1 VTRIDLRKR
10 DIACLGRL
18 IRGPL
23 EIGAIPEETV
33 ERLVDRGLVVQV
45 LGSCEITG
53 SGQLT
58 YHRQQFLR
66 APRSRAV
73 SARRNTPS
81 YMQHTRH
88 GAHQRGS
95 RLGGVHAIRRKLDAR
110 IRQASELPHLLIRM
124 ATETAGQIRSIQL
137 NNANWR
143 GGNTQEDN
151 KTD

>member
-1 VTRIDLRKR
+1 VTRIDLRKK
-10 DIACLGRL
+10 DMACLGRL
-18 IRGPL
+18 IKGPL

-66 APRSRAV
+66 APRSRA
-73 SARRNTPS
+73 ARTRRNTPS
-81 YMQHTRH
+81 YLQHSRH
-88 GAHQRGS
+88 GS
-95 RLGGVHAIRRKLDAR
+95 RLGGVHTMRRKLDAR

-124 ATETAGQIRSIQL
+124 ATQTAGQIRSIQL
-137 NNANWR
+137 NNTNWL
-143 GGNTQEDN
+143 GGDTQEN
-151 KTD
+151 SKTD